1 MSTLV
6 APTPEAGS
14 KPAQILEA
22 AGKLFLE
29 HGYGAVSM
37 DAIAKTANVS
47 KATLYAHFGSKDEL
61 FRAMVACECRRHP
74 LESVCEEAKRL
85 GAPEGL
91 RLIGRQM
98 IQLVLSPKA
107 LAGYRVVVGEA
118 HRFPELARAFYEA
131 GPARSMEQII
141 AVMKHIGEQGQLVFP
156 DPQMAAEQFVGLIKS
171 QTHLRFLLCLAERPS
186 EQEMERIVDAAVDL
200 FCKGYAPQAS

>member
-37 DAIAKTANVS
+37 DAVAKTANVS

-61 FRAMVACECRRHP
+61 FRAMVAGECKSLTMAAICDDARRMD
-74 LESVCEEAKRL
+74 VA
-85 GAPEGL
+85 GGL
-91 RLIGRQM
+91 RLIARQFATM
-98 IQLVLSPKA
+98 VMSPKA

-118 HRFPELARAFYEA
+118 HRFPELARAFYDA
-131 GPARSMEQII
+131 GPARTMEQITAYMADI
-141 AVMKHIGEQGQLVFP
+141 SQRGLLAIP
-156 DPQMAAEQFVGLIKS
+156 DPQLAAEQLVGLVKS
-171 QTHLRFLLCLAERPS
+171 HTHLRYMLCLADRPS
-186 EQEMERIVDAAVDL
+186 EDELNRIIDAAVNL
-200 FCKGYAPQAS
+200 FIKGYAPE